1 MKQNTR
7 MLLRKGAA
15 VLMMA
20 VLTGMYAMGCGAGGN
35 ELVLTETAESSVSGE
50 ELTPAADLESSIFV
64 HVCGEVNRPG
74 VYEIPEGSRII
85 DAVERAGGMTGEADA
100 DSLNLARIIADGEQI
115 RIPGRNEAV
124 REGTPEEQADD
135 RVNINTAAKEELM
148 RLPGIGDSRAE
159 DILAYRAKKRFEV
172 PEDIMKVPGIKEGAF
187 RKLEG
192 KIRTE

>member
-50 ELTPAADLESSIFV
+50 ELIPAADSESSIFV

-85 DAVERAGGMTGEADA
+85 DAVEQAGGMTGEADA

>member
-20 VLTGMYAMGCGAGGN
+20 VLTGMYAMGCGAGEN

-50 ELTPAADLESSIFV
+50 GLTPAADSESSIFV

-85 DAVERAGGMTGEADA
+85 DAVEQAGGMTGEADA

>member
-35 ELVLTETAESSVSGE
+35 EIVLTETAESSVSGE
-50 ELTPAADLESSIFV
+50 KLTPAADSESSIFV

-85 DAVERAGGMTGEADA
+85 DAVEQAGGMTGEADA

>member
-20 VLTGMYAMGCGAGGN
+20 VLTGMYAMGCGTGGN
-35 ELVLTETAESSVSGE
+35 EIVLTETAESFVSGE
-50 ELTPAADLESSIFV
+50 ELTLAADSESSIFV

-85 DAVERAGGMTGEADA
+85 DAVEQAGGMTGEADA

-124 REGTPEEQADD
+124 REGTPEETADD
-135 RVNINTAAKEELM
+135 RVNINTASKEELM

-159 DILAYRAKKRFEV
+159 DILAYRTKKSFET

-192 KIRTE
+192 KIRTD